1 MTGEIVKTHL
11 PAPASHYTCLEELNM
26 SIDAIKE
33 TLRDLEISEAWMP
46 HVFGHLVEVAE
57 SWWLKARSW

>member
-1 MTGEIVKTHL
+1 
-11 PAPASHYTCLEELNM
+11 M

-46 HVFGHLVEVAE
+46 HVFGRLVEVAE